1 MQNNLMQN
9 NVKLS
14 RAYYGTDWILSLFW
28 INLKGFEIYI
38 KSIIGEFFSAAWL
51 MRFQENQLKPAQI
64 SSNFNNLSILSQLWQ
79 SRSRIPGPKCL
90 LAVPDDPPRMPWFN
104 FDESERFHD
113 ITGASSGD
121 TCVSPTFHESS
132 WALLLRT
139 KLENVLPDNAKKVK
153 FVQDL
158 IK

>member
-1 MQNNLMQN
+1 MILTAAKHAYRGNLMQN

-64 SSNFNNLSILSQLWQ
+64 SSNFNYLSILSQLWQ

-90 LAVPDDPPRMPWFN
+90 LAVPDDY
-104 FDESERFHD
+104 
-113 ITGASSGD
+113 
-121 TCVSPTFHESS
+121 PTY
-132 WALLLRT
+132 
-139 KLENVLPDNAKKVK
+139 
-153 FVQDL
+153 DL
-158 IK
+158 IQFRWKWTFLWHHWGHLYTTDLSWKFMNTFTQNKAGKCVAR

>member
-64 SSNFNNLSILSQLWQ
+64 SSNFNYLSEPWQ
-79 SRSRIPGPKCL
+79 SRSKIPVYWL
-90 LAVPDDPPRMPWFN
+90 
-104 FDESERFHD
+104 S
-113 ITGASSGD
+113 
-121 TCVSPTFHESS
+121 
-132 WALLLRT
+132 
-139 KLENVLPDNAKKVK
+139 
-153 FVQDL
+153 
-158 IK
+158 

>member
-1 MQNNLMQN
+1 MQN

-64 SSNFNNLSILSQLWQ
+64 SSNFNYLSEPWQ

-90 LAVPDDPPRMPWFN
+90 LAVLDASMDDPPRMTWFN
-104 FDESERFHD
+104 FDESELFTTSLGTPVYHRPFMK
-113 ITGASSGD
+113 
-121 TCVSPTFHESS
+121 VHEHFYSEQS
-132 WALLLRT
+132 WQMC
-139 KLENVLPDNAKKVK
+139 KCKPDNAKKVK

>member
-1 MQNNLMQN
+1 MQN

-38 KSIIGEFFSAAWL
+38 KSIIGEFVSAAWL

-64 SSNFNNLSILSQLWQ
+64 SSNFNYLSEPWQ

-90 LAVPDDPPRMPWFN
+90 LAVLDDPPRIIRDVWLDSISMKVN
-104 FDESERFHD
+104 FLWHHWEHLYTTDLSWKFMS
-113 ITGASSGD
+113 TFTQNKVGKCVNSSQIM
-121 TCVSPTFHESS
+121 
-132 WALLLRT
+132 LK
-139 KLENVLPDNAKKVK
+139 KLSLFK
-153 FVQDL
+153 
-158 IK
+158 I

>member
-1 MQNNLMQN
+1 MHNWRCIMQNNLMQN

-38 KSIIGEFFSAAWL
+38 KSIIGEFVSAAWL

-64 SSNFNNLSILSQLWQ
+64 SSNFNNLSEPWQ

-90 LAVPDDPPRMPWFN
+90 LAVLDDPSTYGLIQFRWKWTFY
-104 FDESERFHD
+104 D
-113 ITGASSGD
+113 ITGN
-121 TCVSPTFHESS
+121 TCIPPTFHESS

-139 KLENVLPDNAKKVK
+139 KLENV
-153 FVQDL
+153 
-158 IK
+158 